1 MTAGLAPS
9 PVLPD
14 RRPRRG
20 IGGAIPARRAAVP
33 CRPWITTVPAPSSR
47 PAPAPAESAAGSVVV
62 DSAPGSVVVDS
73 ATGSVAVSTAAGSVA
88 VALRTKAS
96 AVADAELGRL
106 ASRAPVLDSSARD
119 EVRDA
124 VQRVVDAFLEGPL
137 TRLTCHSGSPLGE
150 RYAEALRTLF
160 GLDVGRTA

>member
-1 MTAGLAPS
+1 MTTAGLAPS

-20 IGGAIPARRAAVP
+20 IGGAIPTRRAAVP
-33 CRPWITTVPAPSSR
+33 RRPWITTVPAPSSGPPPVAAE
-47 PAPAPAESAAGSVVV
+47 PAAC
-62 DSAPGSVVVDS
+62 
-73 ATGSVAVSTAAGSVA
+73 SVAVDAAACPVAVDTAACPVA

-106 ASRAPVLDSSARD
+106 ASRAPGLDSSARE

-137 TRLTCHSGSPLGE
+137 TSLTRHSGSPLGE
-150 RYAEALRTLF
+150 RYADALRALF

>member
-1 MTAGLAPS
+1 MTTAGLAPS

-33 CRPWITTVPAPSSR
+33 RRPWITTVPAPSSGVPSSGALPDAAE
-47 PAPAPAESAAGSVVV
+47 PAAC
-62 DSAPGSVVVDS
+62 
-73 ATGSVAVSTAAGSVA
+73 SVAA
-88 VALRTKAS
+88 ALRTKAS

-106 ASRAPVLDSSARD
+106 ASRAPGLDSSARE

-137 TRLTCHSGSPLGE
+137 TSLTRHSGSPLGE
-150 RYAEALRTLF
+150 RYADALRALF
-160 GLDVGRTA
+160 GLDAGRTA

>member
-1 MTAGLAPS
+1 MTAGLAPA

-33 CRPWITTVPAPSSR
+33 HRPWITTVPAPRS
-47 PAPAPAESAAGSVVV
+47 APAPAESA
-62 DSAPGSVVVDS
+62 
-73 ATGSVAVSTAAGSVA
+73 TGSVAVTSATGSVA

-96 AVADAELGRL
+96 AVADAELDRL
-106 ASRAPVLDSSARD
+106 ASRAPELDSSARD

-137 TRLTCHSGSPLGE
+137 TRLTSHSGSPLGE
-150 RYAEALRTLF
+150 RYADALRALF
-160 GLDVGRTA
+160 GLDAGRTA

>member
-1 MTAGLAPS
+1 MTTAGLAPS

-33 CRPWITTVPAPSSR
+33 RRPWITTVPAPSSVPPPTAAE
-47 PAPAPAESAAGSVVV
+47 PA
-62 DSAPGSVVVDS
+62 
-73 ATGSVAVSTAAGSVA
+73 TCSVAVESATCSVA

-106 ASRAPVLDSSARD
+106 ASRAPELDPSARE

-137 TRLTCHSGSPLGE
+137 TSLTRHSGSPLGE
-150 RYAEALRTLF
+150 RYADALRTLF
-160 GLDVGRTA
+160 GLDAGRTA